1 MERWNPP
8 KWKKTIEKAMEER
21 QDWDRVFARI
31 QQDLRAAEVI
41 RRSLNELNRRKRRS
55 MDDRER

>member
-1 MERWNPP
+1 
-8 KWKKTIEKAMEER
+8 MEER
-21 QDWDRVFARI
+21 QDCERVFARI